1 MSNESFAH
9 QDYRPI
15 VLRAPKK
22 PTQLEK
28 GNSQVDPTIARLR
41 KVESAE
47 LGKSTQVNKLYGQS
61 VQRIRIARGYKTQK
75 DLALAAQIPQDIISK
90 IESGNLPA
98 NVGTIVTKL
107 RRWVPELPAP
117 PKAPKAFLEPAPPTE

>member
-15 VLRAPKK
+15 VLKAPKK
-22 PTQLEK
+22 PAQLQTVVT
-28 GNSQVDPTIARLR
+28 QVDPTAARLR

-47 LGKSTQVNKLYGQS
+47 LGKATQVNKLYGQS

-75 DLALAAQIPQDIISK
+75 DLALAAQIPQDVLSK

-117 PKAPKAFLEPAPPTE
+117 PKAPKTVLEPTE